1 MAEHKSI
8 LLSLVILWIAWAQLG
23 GSAAPCDVGGAA
35 VPGAQHAQDA
45 TFTWP
50 LLLAVSWELAVE
62 VKDNLGPLLYSMG
75 F

>member
-1 MAEHKSI
+1 MAENKSI

-50 LLLAVSWELAVE
+50 LLLAVSWEIFL
-62 VKDNLGPLLYSMG
+62 S
-75 F
+75 